1 MNETPVAAPAPST
14 DETAP
19 AAAVGSPAPPV
30 ASVRFAL
37 LTARWLGGALVL
49 VVLIWVGTEIV
60 RENAAMRLQ
69 INDFRQASAAA
80 LAENDRRLAQMER
93 TTEQLREDLDEVK
106 SQRTAIDQLYAELT
120 RGRDDAALLEI
131 ERLLTLAAQ
140 ELQVT
145 GDVSTALGALQAAD
159 ARLARFERP
168 QLHPLRRA
176 IAADLAR
183 LRAVPVVDVTGVA
196 LKVDQLVEAIDT
208 LPMLAD
214 AGPRLAT
221 KAAPAPDSVPKKSGR
236 KDPASAA
243 AATAAVPAGLW
254 PRLRRWLA
262 DEFGDLV
269 QVHTVAVPEAMLL
282 SVDQQYF
289 VRQQLKLRL
298 LNAREALL
306 AHNDR
311 LFRAD
316 INEALSVLARFFDNH
331 QATVAAA
338 LAQLKQLAVAM
349 PAVNVPTVTESLA
362 ALHALRPISPPPH

>member
-1 MNETPVAAPAPST
+1 
-14 DETAP
+14 
-19 AAAVGSPAPPV
+19 
-30 ASVRFAL
+30 
-37 LTARWLGGALVL
+37 
-49 VVLIWVGTEIV
+49 
-60 RENAAMRLQ
+60 
-69 INDFRQASAAA
+69 
-80 LAENDRRLAQMER
+80 
-93 TTEQLREDLDEVK
+93 
-106 SQRTAIDQLYAELT
+106 
-120 RGRDDAALLEI
+120 
-131 ERLLTLAAQ
+131 
-140 ELQVT
+140 
-145 GDVSTALGALQAAD
+145 
-159 ARLARFERP
+159 
-168 QLHPLRRA
+168 
-176 IAADLAR
+176 
-183 LRAVPVVDVTGVA
+183 
-196 LKVDQLVEAIDT
+196 
-208 LPMLAD
+208 MLAD

-221 KAAPAPDSVPKKSGR
+221 KAAPAPDSVPKKSDR

-269 QVHTVAVPEAMLL
+269 QVRTVAVPEAMLL